1 MLCHLISFV
10 SIHDIEKKMKL
21 LSHVGLF
28 VTPWTVACQVPP
40 SMESSR
46 QVYWSGLPFPSP
58 GNPPDPGIEA
68 GYCTLQAA
76 SSPSEPR
83 GKPLYVSYVYPY
95 LYQLYHLLA
104 LLPSSSVS
112 FFSHHLLHRT
122 SILFASCI
130 Y

>member
-1 MLCHLISFV
+1 MLCHLTSFV
-10 SIHDIEKKMKL
+10 SMHAIEKKMKL

-28 VTPWTVACQVPP
+28 ATPWTLACQVPP

-46 QVYWSGLPFPSP
+46 QVCWSGLPFPSP
-58 GNPPDPGIEA
+58 GNLPDPGIEP
-68 GYCTLQAA
+68 GYRTLQAA

-104 LLPSSSVS
+104 LLPSSSGS
-112 FFSHHLLHRT
+112 FFSHHLLHHI

-130 Y
+130 H